1 MQISKPSVHTGHIT
15 GPTAGI
21 LKLFIIT
28 LVLLVFT
35 QPVNTI

>member
-15 GPTAGI
+15 GLTAVI